1 MHNEELGDL
10 LVQWNLGHYDGVG
23 ARDKEFTQKFGWE
36 MSRKNLYLEDL
47 KGNVEQH

>member
-1 MHNEELGDL
+1 
-10 LVQWNLGHYDGVG
+10 
-23 ARDKEFTQKFGWE
+23 